1 MTSTTGTS
9 VSSPPSAIR
18 HSRGGRS
25 PLEMNQA
32 TISGTVSF
40 TSSEG

>member
-9 VSSPPSAIR
+9 VNSPPSTTR

-32 TISGTVSF
+32 TINGTVSF
-40 TSSEG
+40 TNSEG